1 MVVLADKENCTGCG
15 ACQAVC
21 PYGAIQMIK
30 SAEGFAYPQISS
42 GKCIECGACEA
53 TCPVINI
60 NTPGDLR
67 KVLAAKSKNEEERKE
82 SSSGGIFSVLAKG
95 VLQQGGVVY
104 GAAFDD
110 ALAVE
115 QVRIDTVADLDKLR
129 GSKYVQSDMK
139 KVYGALKKDLNTGRR
154 VLFVGTPCQI
164 DGVQAFVRQQ
174 GLPAGQLYCAAL
186 ICHGVSS
193 PGVWQDYLDTIEQ
206 ETSGR
211 PIFATFRGKEEGWHA
226 RIAIRYQLP
235 QQEAIKDP
243 RFTEC
248 FLSNEI
254 LRPGCYNC
262 HYTTPYRNADLT
274 LGDFWGIEN
283 TSHREMD
290 DDLGVSLI
298 LCHTEKGEKLLN
310 IIQDEIEQQEA
321 TVEEAL
327 ANQRTL
333 NSPFER
339 PGNRDEF
346 WNDYFAGG
354 LPLVV
359 HKYISQDPLD
369 AYLDAVHLTTGQ
381 RVVVLPDGT
390 GSKGDEALLRGVLNV
405 MKGTQNLVL
414 LTPRK
419 ELWRDV
425 VTDRTLEFTEYYVSV
440 NQLQKQLARPLD
452 LVVVGTDV
460 IDGTCGLEDSLG
472 RLKAVAAAAKAGST
486 VRVFCS
492 FRSDVKE
499 EILEEIAG
507 LPQTVQFYLRDM
519 LSLENFNKLTGRKG
533 EYFPDFAFFC
543 ETQKSLLTEDYTAQI
558 KEAKAGGSTVVGL
571 NFGEPSFRSFYAEHT
586 PAMRAKYVE
595 TVLRSICEEIP
606 SARIWLISHD
616 YRHWNGYFSDADY
629 QNLTMQVAENIGCSE
644 RVTLIPARTSHA
656 ELLEIL
662 PEFDMVVTG
671 RMHLSVASMRSG
683 IVPIVYTGASKDG
696 KFSMI
701 EKVRGMLQSRLG
713 RGDLAA
719 TSLNQ
724 LRAALRMVNQDRE
737 TLKQTL
743 QQNNRINM
751 EKDSAYGA
759 MFAPTQAKPETQQS
773 EQILYQEMLMR
784 TAESIHQLREDQN
797 TEQAIKQRLF
807 ENEKA
812 NLHGHI
818 EQLIESERR
827 LNAQIGNLEEQLQDQ
842 VESTNAK
849 IVELYQQKQAL
860 DELRNSIAGLNN
872 QIQQLQQPMLSLN
885 AIYASRTWRYSHK
898 LATMARRV
906 CPAGSLR
913 ARVAG
918 AIVRVPLRFEH
929 WVRSLPA
936 KRRAKKEQKYYF
948 ERLAPITLPQSE
960 EPLVSIVIPV
970 YNQFPFTYNCLR
982 TIAAECAGMEYEVIL
997 ADDNSTDET
1006 CRITEKVSGLI
1017 ISRNAENQRF
1027 LRNCNNAAQLA
1038 RGKYVMFLN
1047 NDTEVQPEWLQ
1058 SLCETIEADD
1068 SIGMVGSK
1076 LIYANG
1082 QLQEAGGILWA
1093 DGSAWNY
1100 GHGDD
1105 PEKSEYN
1112 YVKEVDYISGCSMMI
1127 RRSLWEEIGGFDE
1140 RFVPAYCEDSDL
1152 AFEVRAHGYK
1162 VIYQPK
1168 SVVVHHEGIS
1178 NGTDTSCGQKQYQV
1192 VNAKKFYEKWQS
1204 VLGDD
1209 QFEHAKNV
1217 FCARD
1222 RSCGKPCVLFIDHYT
1237 PTYDQDAGSR
1247 TVFEYLRLFVQMGY
1261 NVKFIPDN
1269 FYRMPKYCEALQ
1281 QLGIEVLYGPEYAQH
1296 WKEWVIENKEAIKF
1310 VFTNRPHISIKYMDF
1325 LRKKTNA
1332 KIAYYGH
1339 DLHFLRELREYE
1351 LTGDKTKLESSSKWK
1366 AIEFA
1371 LMRKADVAYYPSKI
1385 EQDIIHESDP
1395 SINVK
1400 VLVPYIFSE
1409 VTTPDYV
1416 LEEREDIMFLG
1427 GFNHGPNVDAALW
1440 FAKEILPLVQE
1451 KLPKVRWHVLGSHP
1465 PKEVQALASDTIKVH
1480 GFVTDEELAEFYGDC
1495 RMSVVPLRYGAG
1507 IKGKVVEAMKFG
1519 IPVLTTS
1526 VGAEGILGAENSL
1539 AVEDDPQAFADRLC
1553 SLYEDKS
1560 ALRAMSAAS
1569 CEYIRTQYGPE
1580 NAMNL
1585 IKEDFT

>member
-1 MVVLADKENCTGCG
+1 MCHD
-15 ACQAVC
+15 
-21 PYGAIQMIK
+21 IQKFREILVK
-30 SAEGFAYPQISS
+30 
-42 GKCIECGACEA
+42 
-53 TCPVINI
+53 
-60 NTPGDLR
+60 
-67 KVLAAKSKNEEERKE
+67 
-82 SSSGGIFSVLAKG
+82 
-95 VLQQGGVVY
+95 
-104 GAAFDD
+104 
-110 ALAVE
+110 
-115 QVRIDTVADLDKLR
+115 
-129 GSKYVQSDMK
+129 SKYVII
-139 KVYGALKKDLNTGRR
+139 
-154 VLFVGTPCQI
+154 TP
-164 DGVQAFVRQQ
+164 DGV
-174 GLPAGQLYCAAL
+174 
-186 ICHGVSS
+186 
-193 PGVWQDYLDTIEQ
+193 
-206 ETSGR
+206 
-211 PIFATFRGKEEGWHA
+211 
-226 RIAIRYQLP
+226 
-235 QQEAIKDP
+235 
-243 RFTEC
+243 
-248 FLSNEI
+248 
-254 LRPGCYNC
+254 
-262 HYTTPYRNADLT
+262 
-274 LGDFWGIEN
+274 
-283 TSHREMD
+283 
-290 DDLGVSLI
+290 
-298 LCHTEKGEKLLN
+298 
-310 IIQDEIEQQEA
+310 
-321 TVEEAL
+321 
-327 ANQRTL
+327 
-333 NSPFER
+333 
-339 PGNRDEF
+339 
-346 WNDYFAGG
+346 
-354 LPLVV
+354 
-359 HKYISQDPLD
+359 
-369 AYLDAVHLTTGQ
+369 
-381 RVVVLPDGT
+381 
-390 GSKGDEALLRGVLNV
+390 GSKGDEAMISGCLNLLRGERALLITPNRKLWKDRLLGHTHLFEEEYVPLSLMPELFVTPKQLIVIGADTLDGSCGYDSAHWRLETIKAVVRSGGSATVFCSLRSDMEFSLQKEWAEVPEAARVLVRDNISATNYLKITGRNAGHFCDLAFFSNPKNTLRITEYMSTLKEQV
-405 MKGTQNLVL
+405 GQRKIIGLEISETMFRSFSTEISDEKRLQFAYRIAALTAQGLKSNNAVILLLTHDTRSWSDHWSDYQYACAARERIEGVEGLECFVQPPDLTQPELLVL
-414 LTPRK
+414 L
-419 ELWRDV
+419 
-425 VTDRTLEFTEYYVSV
+425 SMC
-440 NQLQKQLARPLD
+440 N
-452 LVVVGTDV
+452 VVV
-460 IDGTCGLEDSLG
+460 C
-472 RLKAVAAAAKAGST
+472 
-486 VRVFCS
+486 
-492 FRSDVKE
+492 
-499 EILEEIAG
+499 
-507 LPQTVQFYLRDM
+507 
-519 LSLENFNKLTGRKG
+519 
-533 EYFPDFAFFC
+533 
-543 ETQKSLLTEDYTAQI
+543 
-558 KEAKAGGSTVVGL
+558 
-571 NFGEPSFRSFYAEHT
+571 
-586 PAMRAKYVE
+586 
-595 TVLRSICEEIP
+595 
-606 SARIWLISHD
+606 
-616 YRHWNGYFSDADY
+616 
-629 QNLTMQVAENIGCSE
+629 
-644 RVTLIPARTSHA
+644 
-656 ELLEIL
+656 
-662 PEFDMVVTG
+662 G
-671 RMHLSVASMRSG
+671 RMHMSITSYWADC
-683 IVPIVYTGASKDG
+683 VPLLLAGTGKNYV
-696 KFSMI
+696 MI
-701 EKVRGMLQSRLG
+701 DKVRGMCNEYFGEDSNLL
-713 RGDLAA
+713 
-719 TSLNQ
+719 LNPEEIPLMRDRVIEKRY
-724 LRAALRMVNQDRE
+724 LRA
-737 TLKQTL
+737 TLNMQKHKLLEQMQKNKEELT
-743 QQNNRINM
+743 NWINLSPK
-751 EKDSAYGA
+751 EITA
-759 MFAPTQAKPETQQS
+759 TQAMEEGLT
-773 EQILYQEMLMR
+773 
-784 TAESIHQLREDQN
+784 
-797 TEQAIKQRLF
+797 
-807 ENEKA
+807 KA
-812 NLHGHI
+812 
-818 EQLIESERR
+818 
-827 LNAQIGNLEEQLQDQ
+827 LNRSFTLNGKVMVLQDELQDQ
-842 VESTNAK
+842 NINIERLTTSEQLLRSQIEKQKHELTEKTQEMERLLTKLDAS
-849 IVELYQQKQAL
+849 IVDEYQRSQ
-860 DELRNSIAGLNN
+860 
-872 QIQQLQQPMLSLN
+872 QIQILGEEVKALNCQVVWLSSRSSVLD
-885 AIYASRTWRYSHK
+885 AVYASRTWRYSHK

-1168 SVVVHHEGIS
+1168 SVVIHHEGIS
-1178 NGTDTSCGQKQYQV
+1178 NGTDTSCGQKQYQI

-1204 VLGDD
+1204 VLEDD

-1296 WKEWVIENKEAIKF
+1296 WKEWIIENKEAIKF

-1325 LRKKTNA
+1325 LREKTNA

-1480 GFVTDEELAEFYGDC
+1480 GFVTDEELAEFYEDC

-1553 SLYEDKS
+1553 SLYEDES